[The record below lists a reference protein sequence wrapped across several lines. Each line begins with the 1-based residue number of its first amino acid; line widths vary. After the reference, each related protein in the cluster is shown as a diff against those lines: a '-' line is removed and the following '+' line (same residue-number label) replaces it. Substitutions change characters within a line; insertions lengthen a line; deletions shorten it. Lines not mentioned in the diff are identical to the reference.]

1 MIIGLTGGIA
11 TGKSEASKIFKKLG
25 CYIIDADK
33 ISKQLTA
40 KGSDVLK
47 KIVESFGT
55 DILTKKG
62 SLNRKKLGR
71 LIFNNKGAKLQ
82 LERILHVYILKKINE
97 IVAKK
102 YKNVDIIIDA
112 PLLFEVGLD
121 RICDKVVVIYANY
134 SLQLKR
140 FMKRDKLSKTEAE
153 QRIYVQMPMEE
164 KMMLATVVIDNS
176 FTLKDLNKN
185 IKQIYPKF
193 KSL

>member
-33 ISKQLTA
+33 ISKQLTS

-62 SLNRKKLGR
+62 SLNRKKLGH

-82 LERILHVYILKKINE
+82 LERILHIYILKKINE

-102 YKNVDIIIDA
+102 YKDFDIIIDA

-121 RICDKVVVIYANY
+121 RICDKVVVIYAKY

-140 FMKRDKLSKTEAE
+140 FMKRDKLQKQEAE
-153 QRIYVQMPMEE
+153 QRIAVQMPIEE
-164 KMMLATVVIDNS
+164 KMMLATIVIDNS

-185 IKQIYPKF
+185 ITQIYRQF
-193 KSL
+193 QSR

>member
-25 CYIIDADK
+25 CYVIDADK
-33 ISKQLTA
+33 ISKQLTS

-62 SLNRKKLGR
+62 SLNRKKLGC

-82 LERILHVYILKKINE
+82 LERILHVYIIKKINE

-102 YKNVDIIIDA
+102 YKDFDIIIDA

-121 RICDKVVVIYANY
+121 RICDKVVVIYATH

-140 FMKRDKLSKTEAE
+140 FMKRDKLTKMEAE
-153 QRIYVQMPMEE
+153 QRISVQMPIEE
-164 KMMLATVVIDNS
+164 KMMLATIVIDNS
-176 FTLKDLNKN
+176 FTFKDLNKN
-185 IKQIYPKF
+185 IKQVYSKF
-193 KSL
+193 KTL

>member
-1 MIIGLTGGIA
+1 MIIGLSGGIA

-33 ISKQLTA
+33 ISKQLTS

-55 DILTKKG
+55 DILTKTG
-62 SLNRKKLGR
+62 SLNRRKLGQ
-71 LIFNNKGAKLQ
+71 LIFSNKGAKLQ
-82 LERILHVYILKKINE
+82 LERILHVSIIKKINE

-102 YKNVDIIIDA
+102 YKDVDIVIDA

-121 RICDKVVVIYANY
+121 RICDKVIVIYAKY

-140 FMKRDKLSKTEAE
+140 FMKRDKLQKQEAE
-153 QRIYVQMPMEE
+153 QRIAVQMPIEE

-176 FTLKDLNKN
+176 FTLKELNKN
-185 IKQIYPKF
+185 IKHIYLQL
-193 KSL
+193 KSR

>member
-25 CYIIDADK
+25 CYVIDADK
-33 ISKQLTA
+33 ISRQLTT

-55 DILTKKG
+55 EILTKKG

-82 LERILHVYILKKINE
+82 LERILHVYIIKKINE

-102 YKNVDIIIDA
+102 YKDTDIVIDA

-121 RICDKVVVIYANY
+121 RICNKVIVIYAQY

-140 FMKRDKLSKTEAE
+140 FMKRDNLSKAEAE
-153 QRIYVQMPMEE
+153 QRISVQMPIEE

-176 FTLKDLNKN
+176 YTLKDLTKN
-185 IKQIYPKF
+185 IKQVYSKF

>member
-25 CYIIDADK
+25 CYVIDADK
-33 ISKQLTA
+33 ISRQLTT

-55 DILTKKG
+55 EILTKKG
-62 SLNRKKLGR
+62 SLNRKKLSR

-82 LERILHVYILKKINE
+82 LERILHVYIIKKINE

-102 YKNVDIIIDA
+102 YKDTDIVIDA

-121 RICDKVVVIYANY
+121 RICNKVIVIYAQY

-140 FMKRDKLSKTEAE
+140 FMKRDNLSKAEAE
-153 QRIYVQMPMEE
+153 QRISVQMPIEE

-176 FTLKDLNKN
+176 YTLKDLTKN
-185 IKQIYPKF
+185 IKQVYSKF

>member
-25 CYIIDADK
+25 CYVIDADK
-33 ISKQLTA
+33 ISRQLTA

-55 DILTKKG
+55 GILTKKG

-82 LERILHVYILKKINE
+82 LERILHIYIIKKINE

-102 YKNVDIIIDA
+102 YKDTDIVIDA

-121 RICDKVVVIYANY
+121 RICNKVIVIYAQY

-140 FMKRDKLSKTEAE
+140 FMKRDNLSKAEAE
-153 QRIYVQMPMEE
+153 QRISVQMPIEE

-176 FTLKDLNKN
+176 YTLKDLTKN
-185 IKQIYPKF
+185 IKQVYSKF